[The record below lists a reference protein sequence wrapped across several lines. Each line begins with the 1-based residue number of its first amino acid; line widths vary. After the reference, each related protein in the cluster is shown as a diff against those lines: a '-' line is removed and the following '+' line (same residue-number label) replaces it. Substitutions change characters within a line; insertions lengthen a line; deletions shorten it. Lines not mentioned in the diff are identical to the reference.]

1 MVHPPSSAAIGG
13 ALDHMKP
20 LPFDRGSAESSQQ
33 ETQPSPLLLILI
45 SNADG
50 GEAVTDITAD
60 FQEP

>member
-1 MVHPPSSAAIGG
+1 MVHPPWSAAIGG

-20 LPFDRGSAESSQQ
+20 SHFDRGSAESSQQ